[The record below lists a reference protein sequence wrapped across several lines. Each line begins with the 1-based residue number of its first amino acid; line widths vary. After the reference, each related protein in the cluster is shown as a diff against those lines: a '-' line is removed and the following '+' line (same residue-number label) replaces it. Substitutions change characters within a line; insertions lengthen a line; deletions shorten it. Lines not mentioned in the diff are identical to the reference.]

1 MPGIDLTLSVSKLN
15 EYVNSLLSN
24 DLRLRSVKV
33 KGEISALKLQQGSGH
48 LYFTL
53 KDETAVIRCIMFAS
67 KVASLRFEP
76 ADGMKVIVSGKVE
89 IYSPS
94 GQYSFNVTGMQQAG
108 EGELYRQFVETSNR
122 LRALGL
128 FDRKRPIPSL
138 PKCVGVVTSDTG
150 AALHDIT
157 SVIRRRFPCMDIVV
171 APAAVQGKNAPSELI
186 RALEAV
192 NNDARADVIIIGR
205 GGGSY
210 EELSCFNDEQLAYAV
225 FNSRIPVISA
235 VGHEVDFTIV
245 DFVSDLRAPTPSAAA
260 EICVPVYSEL
270 TEALNTVRSTLN
282 GAAMQRIDMLKLN
295 LMLTSESS
303 ALSDPSSIFTD
314 RIRRINDMAVNMKHA
329 LERHFGELCSKHE
342 TRTEKLM
349 ALNPNAVLSRG
360 YAIVKSENGQFLRS
374 ISDADVNDRV
384 EIVLSD
390 GKLNARICK

>member
-295 LMLTSESS
+295 LMLTSETS
-303 ALSDPSSIFTD
+303 ALSDPPSIFTD

-374 ISDADVNDRV
+374 ISDAEVNDRV
-384 EIVLSD
+384 EIILSD

>member
-108 EGELYRQFVETSNR
+108 EGVLYRQFVETSNR

-295 LMLTSESS
+295 LMLTSETS

-349 ALNPNAVLSRG
+349 VLNPNAVLSRG

-374 ISDADVNDRV
+374 ISDAEVNDRV
-384 EIVLSD
+384 EIILSD

>member
-282 GAAMQRIDMLKLN
+282 GEAMQRIDMLKLN
-295 LMLTSESS
+295 LMLTSETS

-384 EIVLSD
+384 EIFLSD

>member
-295 LMLTSESS
+295 LMLTSETS

-342 TRTEKLM
+342 TRTEELM

-374 ISDADVNDRV
+374 ISDAEVNDRV
-384 EIVLSD
+384 EIILSD

>member
-1 MPGIDLTLSVSKLN
+1 
-15 EYVNSLLSN
+15 
-24 DLRLRSVKV
+24 
-33 KGEISALKLQQGSGH
+33 
-48 LYFTL
+48 
-53 KDETAVIRCIMFAS
+53 
-67 KVASLRFEP
+67 
-76 ADGMKVIVSGKVE
+76 
-89 IYSPS
+89 
-94 GQYSFNVTGMQQAG
+94 
-108 EGELYRQFVETSNR
+108 
-122 LRALGL
+122 
-128 FDRKRPIPSL
+128 
-138 PKCVGVVTSDTG
+138 
-150 AALHDIT
+150 
-157 SVIRRRFPCMDIVV
+157 MDIVV

-260 EICVPVYSEL
+260 EICVPVCSEL
-270 TEALNTVRSTLN
+270 NEALNTVRSTLN

-295 LMLTSESS
+295 LMLTSETS

-374 ISDADVNDRV
+374 ISDAEVNDRV
-384 EIVLSD
+384 EIILSD
-390 GKLNARICK
+390 GKLNARICE

>member
-157 SVIRRRFPCMDIVV
+157 SIIRRRFPCMDIVV

-295 LMLTSESS
+295 LMLTSETS

-374 ISDADVNDRV
+374 ISDAEVNDRV
-384 EIVLSD
+384 EIILSD

>member
-108 EGELYRQFVETSNR
+108 EGDLYRQFIETSNR
-122 LRALGL
+122 LRSLGL

-138 PKCVGVVTSDTG
+138 PRCVGVVTSDTG

-225 FNSRIPVISA
+225 INSRIPVISA

-295 LMLTSESS
+295 LMLTSETS

-360 YAIVKSENGQFLRS
+360 YAIVKSENGQYLRS
-374 ISDADVNDRV
+374 VSDADVNDRV
-384 EIVLSD
+384 EIILSD
-390 GKLNARICK
+390 GKLNARICE

>member
-76 ADGMKVIVSGKVE
+76 ADGMKIIVSGKVE

-138 PKCVGVVTSDTG
+138 PRCVGVVTSDTG

-295 LMLTSESS
+295 LMLTSETS

-374 ISDADVNDRV
+374 ISDAEVNDRV
-384 EIVLSD
+384 EIILSD

>member
-67 KVASLRFEP
+67 KVASLRLEP

-295 LMLTSESS
+295 LMLTSETS

-384 EIVLSD
+384 EIILSD

>member
-76 ADGMKVIVSGKVE
+76 ADGMKIIVSGKVE

-282 GAAMQRIDMLKLN
+282 SAAMQRIDMLKLN
-295 LMLTSESS
+295 LMLTSETS

-349 ALNPNAVLSRG
+349 ALNPIAVLSRG

-384 EIVLSD
+384 EIILSD

>member
-157 SVIRRRFPCMDIVV
+157 SVIRRRFPAWI
-171 APAAVQGKNAPSELI
+171 
-186 RALEAV
+186 
-192 NNDARADVIIIGR
+192 
-205 GGGSY
+205 
-210 EELSCFNDEQLAYAV
+210 
-225 FNSRIPVISA
+225 
-235 VGHEVDFTIV
+235 
-245 DFVSDLRAPTPSAAA
+245 
-260 EICVPVYSEL
+260 
-270 TEALNTVRSTLN
+270 
-282 GAAMQRIDMLKLN
+282 
-295 LMLTSESS
+295 
-303 ALSDPSSIFTD
+303 
-314 RIRRINDMAVNMKHA
+314 
-329 LERHFGELCSKHE
+329 
-342 TRTEKLM
+342 
-349 ALNPNAVLSRG
+349 
-360 YAIVKSENGQFLRS
+360 
-374 ISDADVNDRV
+374 
-384 EIVLSD
+384 
-390 GKLNARICK
+390 

>member
-76 ADGMKVIVSGKVE
+76 ADGMKIIVSGKVE

-295 LMLTSESS
+295 LMLTSETS

-314 RIRRINDMAVNMKHA
+314 RIRRINDSAVNMKRA

-374 ISDADVNDRV
+374 ISDAEVNDRV
-384 EIVLSD
+384 EIILSD
-390 GKLNARICK
+390 GKLNARICE

>member
-67 KVASLRFEP
+67 KVASLRLEP

-270 TEALNTVRSTLN
+270 TEAMNTVRSTLN

-295 LMLTSESS
+295 LMLTSETS

-384 EIVLSD
+384 EIILSD

>member
-157 SVIRRRFPCMDIVV
+157 SIIRRRFPCMDIVV

-295 LMLTSESS
+295 LMLTSETS

-349 ALNPNAVLSRG
+349 VLNPNAVLSRG

-374 ISDADVNDRV
+374 ISDAEVNDRV
-384 EIVLSD
+384 EIILSD

>member
-33 KGEISALKLQQGSGH
+33 KGEISALRLQQGSGH

-157 SVIRRRFPCMDIVV
+157 SVIRRRFSCMDIVV

-295 LMLTSESS
+295 LMLTSETS

-374 ISDADVNDRV
+374 ISDAEVNDRV
-384 EIVLSD
+384 EIILSD

>member
-33 KGEISALKLQQGSGH
+33 KGEISALRLQQGSGH

-260 EICVPVYSEL
+260 EIGVPVYSEL

-295 LMLTSESS
+295 LMLTSETS

-360 YAIVKSENGQFLRS
+360 YAIVKSENGKFLRS
-374 ISDADVNDRV
+374 ISDAEVNDRV
-384 EIVLSD
+384 EIILSD

>member
-67 KVASLRFEP
+67 KVASLRLEP

-295 LMLTSESS
+295 LMLTSETS

-374 ISDADVNDRV
+374 VSDADVNDRV
-384 EIVLSD
+384 EIILSD
-390 GKLNARICK
+390 GKLNARICE

>member
-157 SVIRRRFPCMDIVV
+157 SIIRRRFPCMDIVV

-295 LMLTSESS
+295 LMLTSETS

-349 ALNPNAVLSRG
+349 VLNPNAVLSRG

-374 ISDADVNDRV
+374 ISDAEVNDRV
-384 EIVLSD
+384 EIILSD
-390 GKLNARICK
+390 GKLNARICE

>member
-157 SVIRRRFPCMDIVV
+157 SVIRRRFSCMDIVV

-295 LMLTSESS
+295 LMLTSETS

-374 ISDADVNDRV
+374 ISDAEVNDRV
-384 EIVLSD
+384 EIILSD
-390 GKLNARICK
+390 GKLNARICE

>member
-157 SVIRRRFPCMDIVV
+157 SVIRRRFSCMDIVV

-374 ISDADVNDRV
+374 ISDAEVNDRV
-384 EIVLSD
+384 EIILSD

>member
-295 LMLTSESS
+295 LMLTSETS

-374 ISDADVNDRV
+374 ISDAEVNDRV
-384 EIVLSD
+384 EIILSD
-390 GKLNARICK
+390 GKLNARICE

>member
-225 FNSRIPVISA
+225 FNSRIPVRSA

-295 LMLTSESS
+295 LMLTSETS

-374 ISDADVNDRV
+374 ISYAEVNDRV
-384 EIVLSD
+384 EIILSD

>member
-295 LMLTSESS
+295 LMLTSETS

-360 YAIVKSENGQFLRS
+360 YAIVKSENGKYLRS
-374 ISDADVNDRV
+374 ISDAEVNDRV
-384 EIVLSD
+384 EIILSD
-390 GKLNARICK
+390 GKLNARICE

>member
-24 DLRLRSVKV
+24 DLRLRSIKV

-53 KDETAVIRCIMFAS
+53 KDESAVIHCIMFAS
-67 KVASLRFEP
+67 KVTSLRFKP
-76 ADGMKVIVSGKVE
+76 ADGMKVIVSGRVE

-192 NNDARADVIIIGR
+192 NSDARADVVIIGR

-210 EELSCFNDEQLAYAV
+210 EELSCFNDESLAHAV
-225 FNSRIPVISA
+225 FNSGIPVISA

-270 TEALNTVRSTLN
+270 AESLNAARAALYSAVT
-282 GAAMQRIDMLKLN
+282 QRVDMLGLN
-295 LMLTSESS
+295 LMLTSETS
-303 ALSDPSSIFTD
+303 ALSDPSSIFNGRLLRLNNSAAD
-314 RIRRINDMAVNMKHA
+314 MKHTM
-329 LERHFGELCSKHE
+329 ERYFGELCSKHE
-342 TRTEKLM
+342 TRAEKLM

-360 YAIVKSENGQFLRS
+360 YAMIKTEDGQYLSRASE
-374 ISDADVNDRV
+374 ADINDRV
-384 EIVLSD
+384 EIILSD
-390 GKLNARICK
+390 GRLNARICE

>member
-15 EYVNSLLSN
+15 GYVNSLLSN

-128 FDRKRPIPSL
+128 FDRKRAIPSL

-295 LMLTSESS
+295 LMLTSETS

-374 ISDADVNDRV
+374 ISDAEVNDRV
-384 EIVLSD
+384 EIILSD

>member
-260 EICVPVYSEL
+260 EIGVPVYSEL

-295 LMLTSESS
+295 LMLTSETS
-303 ALSDPSSIFTD
+303 ALSDSSSIFTD
-314 RIRRINDMAVNMKHA
+314 RIRKINDSAVNMKHA

-390 GKLNARICK
+390 GKLNARICE

>member
-108 EGELYRQFVETSNR
+108 EGDLYRQFIETSNR
-122 LRALGL
+122 LRSFGL

-295 LMLTSESS
+295 LMLTSETS
-303 ALSDPSSIFTD
+303 ALSDSSSIFTD

-360 YAIVKSENGQFLRS
+360 YAIVKSENGQYLRS
-374 ISDADVNDRV
+374 VSDADVNDRV
-384 EIVLSD
+384 EIILSD
-390 GKLNARICK
+390 GKLDARICK

>member
-33 KGEISALKLQQGSGH
+33 KGEISALRLQQGSGH

-270 TEALNTVRSTLN
+270 TEVMNTVRSTLN

-295 LMLTSESS
+295 LMLTSETS

-374 ISDADVNDRV
+374 ISDAEVNDRV
-384 EIVLSD
+384 EIILSD

>member
-295 LMLTSESS
+295 LMLTSETS

-349 ALNPNAVLSRG
+349 PLNPNAVLSRG

-374 ISDADVNDRV
+374 ISDAEVNDRV
-384 EIVLSD
+384 EIILSD

>member
-76 ADGMKVIVSGKVE
+76 ADGMKIIVSGKVE

-138 PKCVGVVTSDTG
+138 PKCVGVVSSDTG

-295 LMLTSESS
+295 LMLTSETS

-314 RIRRINDMAVNMKHA
+314 RIRRINDSAVNMKRA

-360 YAIVKSENGQFLRS
+360 YAIVKSENGKYLRS

-384 EIVLSD
+384 EIILSD
-390 GKLNARICK
+390 GKLNARICE

>member
-225 FNSRIPVISA
+225 INSRIPVISA

-270 TEALNTVRSTLN
+270 TESLNTVRSTLN

-295 LMLTSESS
+295 LMLTSETS

-349 ALNPNAVLSRG
+349 VLNPNAVLSRG

-374 ISDADVNDRV
+374 ISDAEVNDRV
-384 EIVLSD
+384 EIILSD

>member
-33 KGEISALKLQQGSGH
+33 KGEISALRLQQGSGH

-270 TEALNTVRSTLN
+270 TEAMNTVRSTLN

-295 LMLTSESS
+295 LMLTSETS

-374 ISDADVNDRV
+374 ISDAEVNDRV
-384 EIVLSD
+384 EIILSD

>member
-108 EGELYRQFVETSNR
+108 EGDLYRQFIETSNR

-225 FNSRIPVISA
+225 INSRIPVISA

-295 LMLTSESS
+295 LMLTSETS

-374 ISDADVNDRV
+374 ISDAEVNDRV
-384 EIVLSD
+384 EIILSD

>member
-67 KVASLRFEP
+67 KVASLRLEP

-295 LMLTSESS
+295 LMLTSETS
-303 ALSDPSSIFTD
+303 ALSDSSSIFTD

-374 ISDADVNDRV
+374 ISDAEVNDRV
-384 EIVLSD
+384 EIILSD
-390 GKLNARICK
+390 GKLNARICE

>member
-33 KGEISALKLQQGSGH
+33 KGEISAIKLQQGSGH

-67 KVASLRFEP
+67 KVASLRLEP

-295 LMLTSESS
+295 LMLTSETS

-374 ISDADVNDRV
+374 ISDAEVNDRV
-384 EIVLSD
+384 EIILSD

>member
-282 GAAMQRIDMLKLN
+282 SAAMQRIDMLKLN
-295 LMLTSESS
+295 LMLTSETS

-374 ISDADVNDRV
+374 ISDAEVNDRV
-384 EIVLSD
+384 EIILSD

>member
-225 FNSRIPVISA
+225 INSRIPVISA

-260 EICVPVYSEL
+260 EIGVPVYSEL

-295 LMLTSESS
+295 LMLTSETS

-360 YAIVKSENGQFLRS
+360 YAIVKSENGQYLRS
-374 ISDADVNDRV
+374 VSDADVNDRV
-384 EIVLSD
+384 EIILSD
-390 GKLNARICK
+390 GKLNARICE

>member
-33 KGEISALKLQQGSGH
+33 KGEISALRLQQGSGH

-295 LMLTSESS
+295 LMLTSETS

-360 YAIVKSENGQFLRS
+360 YAIVKSENGKFLRS
-374 ISDADVNDRV
+374 ISDAEVNDRV
-384 EIVLSD
+384 EIILSD

>member
-295 LMLTSESS
+295 LMLTSETS

-360 YAIVKSENGQFLRS
+360 YAIVKSENGQYLRS
-374 ISDADVNDRV
+374 VSDADVNDRV

>member
-33 KGEISALKLQQGSGH
+33 KGEISALRLQQGSGH

-108 EGELYRQFVETSNR
+108 EGDLYRQFIETSNR

-295 LMLTSESS
+295 LMLTSETS

-374 ISDADVNDRV
+374 ISDAEVNDRV
-384 EIVLSD
+384 EIILSD